1 MNFSLSHLYFPDT
14 PHLNV
19 IFYLYFSQETT
30 CLENA
35 CLSVKVLGLE
45 RDFEGGKCSV
55 HNAGTEKEGSVVC
68 TMQRLRRR
76 EV

>member
-19 IFYLYFSQETT
+19 IFYLYFSHETT

-45 RDFEGGKCSV
+45 RDFERGKCSV
-55 HNAGTEKEGSVVC
+55 HNAETEKEGSVVC
-68 TMQRLRRR
+68 TMQRLGRR

>member
-1 MNFSLSHLYFPDT
+1 M
-14 PHLNV
+14 
-19 IFYLYFSQETT
+19 
-30 CLENA
+30 ENA
-35 CLSVKVLGLE
+35 RLSVKVLGLG

-55 HNAGTEKEGSVVC
+55 HNAETEKEGSVMC